1 MVDPSNRCF
10 NQTQLFWK
18 LCPVTTRLET
28 IAKREDN
35 NIGEN
40 IRKPKVFFGTKDLDT
55 VLDLDSFNV

>member
-1 MVDPSNRCF
+1 ME
-10 NQTQLFWK
+10 TQLFWK